1 MEQRDRELEGISL
14 ELALGLSEVFEA
26 LRQISSGDP
35 SVRIPEH
42 SDLELIEKLKHLVNV
57 TAKSLAEMVDLSHE
71 FAIGL
76 AEHFDVLHRVA
87 RGDLT
92 ARVAGRSPVE
102 LLERL
107 RRVTNRM
114 IESVSSGMAEHKG
127 AEQVLHRAHN
137 QLEARVEERTGE
149 LTEANVVLK
158 QEISD
163 RKRVEEA
170 LRDSEERYRNLFEE
184 SLDAITITARDGT
197 FTDVNQCALDLF
209 GFTRNEMIG
218 LNDEEVY
225 VNPHERSK
233 FRHEIESRGSVTDYE
248 VKFRKKDGTE
258 MDCLLTANAR
268 QARDGTILGYQ
279 GIIRDVTERKR
290 LEAQLHQAVK
300 MEAIGTLAGGI
311 AHDFNNLLMG
321 IQGNISLILKDMD
334 DSHPYYERLK
344 NTEKQIRSGARLTS
358 HLLGYA
364 RKGKYEV
371 KPLNLNHVLEET
383 SETFGRTR
391 REISIRR
398 EFAEDLHTIEADPG
412 QIEQVLWNL
421 FVNAADAMPN
431 GGDLILETRNVTH
444 EEMRGRLYEPKPGDY
459 VLITVT
465 DTGVGMDKNTMER
478 IFDPFFTTKERGR
491 GTGLG
496 LASAYG
502 TVKGHGGY
510 IHATSSKGQG
520 ACFSIYLPA
529 SEKTILASA
538 GLKDRFVAGSETVL
552 LVDDEEA
559 IREVGQELLEALGYR
574 VLLSGD
580 GKDALDVYKKNRDR
594 IDIVLLD
601 IVMPHMGG
609 GEVYEKIKGINPDV
623 KVLLLSGYSID
634 GEAADIMKRGCNG
647 FIQKPFTMKE
657 LSGRIRQVL
666 EQA

>member
-1 MEQRDRELEGISL
+1 MVEQRDWELEGISL

-35 SVRIPEH
+35 SVQIPEH

-76 AEHFDVLHRVA
+76 AEHFDVLHRVS

-107 RRVTNRM
+107 RRVTNQM

-127 AEQVLHRAHN
+127 AEEVLHRAHN

-149 LTEANVVLK
+149 LIEANVVLK

-225 VNPHERSK
+225 VNPHERSR
-233 FRHEIESRGSVTDYE
+233 FRQEIESRGSVTDYE

-398 EFAEDLHTIEADPG
+398 KFAEDLHTIEADLG

-431 GGDLILETRNVTH
+431 G
-444 EEMRGRLYEPKPGDY
+444 
-459 VLITVT
+459 
-465 DTGVGMDKNTMER
+465 
-478 IFDPFFTTKERGR
+478 
-491 GTGLG
+491 
-496 LASAYG
+496 
-502 TVKGHGGY
+502 
-510 IHATSSKGQG
+510 
-520 ACFSIYLPA
+520 
-529 SEKTILASA
+529 
-538 GLKDRFVAGSETVL
+538 
-552 LVDDEEA
+552 
-559 IREVGQELLEALGYR
+559 
-574 VLLSGD
+574 
-580 GKDALDVYKKNRDR
+580 
-594 IDIVLLD
+594 
-601 IVMPHMGG
+601 
-609 GEVYEKIKGINPDV
+609 
-623 KVLLLSGYSID
+623 
-634 GEAADIMKRGCNG
+634 
-647 FIQKPFTMKE
+647 
-657 LSGRIRQVL
+657 
-666 EQA
+666 

>member
-76 AEHFDVLHRVA
+76 AEHFDVLHRVS

-107 RRVTNRM
+107 RRLTNQM
-114 IESVSSGMAEHKG
+114 IESVSSGMAERKG
-127 AEQVLHRAHN
+127 AEEVLHRAHN

-225 VNPHERSK
+225 VNPHERSR
-233 FRHEIESRGSVTDYE
+233 FRQEIESRGSVTDYE

-398 EFAEDLHTIEADPG
+398 KFSEDLHTIEADLG

-444 EEMRGRLYEPKPGDY
+444 EEMTGRLYEPKPGDY

-510 IHATSSKGQG
+510 IHVTSSKGQG

-529 SEKTILASA
+529 SENTILASA
-538 GLKDRFVAGSETVL
+538 RLADRFVAGSETVL

-580 GKDALDVYKKNRDR
+580 GKEALDVYEKNRDR

-601 IVMPHMGG
+601 IVMPQMGG

-657 LSGRIRQVL
+657 LSARIRQIL